1 MGHFKMF
8 SLLLFVADSCHTQP
22 VIESNL
28 IIPSTSSSSSLSTSS
43 LTISPLAMAANCSQT
58 RFLPGQI
65 LIAAALFGLV
75 PKDCTPVSEERLR
88 RATEGLTC
96 SEAKSCSIHG
106 SGLLQTVGSVATE
119 AACHS
124 LCGLRGDCK
133 DYTWYDQSTAMAGF
147 CFLFSKCG
155 DQSDCEGCVSGP
167 LNCPE
172 PEPSVPVQDCSS
184 LKASPPN
191 DGYLECKILPNGEEE
206 CHLQCNPGFTNS
218 GSSLLSC
225 SGPPAP
231 PLRCEPA
238 VLLVT
243 GGQNALQQVEV
254 YSTSSASCRHSMA
267 SLPSLYSDHSLTSS
281 NGHVLLCK
289 LSLRGSQECLE
300 MSKDTLKWQKQ
311 PKSVDPRSH
320 HARLVP
326 RGKFGLLL
334 YLLGR
339 SDSSHMPFPEVDGVQ
354 VPDDACSARL
364 SSNQYLVSGGR
375 DCPTCAFLYNSDSDT
390 WTRVGDLA
398 EGRSSHGCTS
408 YSSPEPGQKDKLRV
422 LVAGGWS
429 SGNLASAEV
438 FDSSSMIW
446 RSVGSLTGPRRG
458 LALETI
464 EGGQVVA
471 VGGRHATALP
481 AVDIFDPALE
491 TWRAG
496 PTLGQKRA
504 YHAVAA
510 VPASLLG
517 CHL

>member
-155 DQSDCEGCVSGP
+155 VQSDCEGCLSGP

-172 PEPSVPVQDCSS
+172 PKPSAPVQDCSS

-191 DGYLECKILPNGEEE
+191 DGHLECKILPSGDEE

-225 SGPPAP
+225 RPFAITFVCFYYYKYHNIIRDTSI
-231 PLRCEPA
+231 EM
-238 VLLVT
+238 
-243 GGQNALQQVEV
+243 EV
-254 YSTSSASCRHSMA
+254 S
-267 SLPSLYSDHSLTSS
+267 SLT
-281 NGHVLLCK
+281 
-289 LSLRGSQECLE
+289 
-300 MSKDTLKWQKQ
+300 
-311 PKSVDPRSH
+311 
-320 HARLVP
+320 
-326 RGKFGLLL
+326 FGL
-334 YLLGR
+334 
-339 SDSSHMPFPEVDGVQ
+339 S
-354 VPDDACSARL
+354 
-364 SSNQYLVSGGR
+364 
-375 DCPTCAFLYNSDSDT
+375 
-390 WTRVGDLA
+390 
-398 EGRSSHGCTS
+398 
-408 YSSPEPGQKDKLRV
+408 
-422 LVAGGWS
+422 
-429 SGNLASAEV
+429 
-438 FDSSSMIW
+438 
-446 RSVGSLTGPRRG
+446 
-458 LALETI
+458 
-464 EGGQVVA
+464 
-471 VGGRHATALP
+471 
-481 AVDIFDPALE
+481 
-491 TWRAG
+491 
-496 PTLGQKRA
+496 
-504 YHAVAA
+504 
-510 VPASLLG
+510 
-517 CHL
+517 